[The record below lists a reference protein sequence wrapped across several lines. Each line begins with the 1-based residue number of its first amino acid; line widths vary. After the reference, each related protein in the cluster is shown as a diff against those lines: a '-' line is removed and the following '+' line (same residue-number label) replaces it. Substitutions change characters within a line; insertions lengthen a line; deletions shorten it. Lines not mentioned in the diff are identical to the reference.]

1 MKYKLTFALVAALTS
16 TAFAEFKALLPEFK
30 NEKQLAEWR
39 AEQSSK
45 PTSQGYAAEET
56 AFYTGKPY
64 LASAGEYAFK
74 YRSYSPELARWTSE
88 DPSGFPD
95 GANGGSYA
103 PIPTCAYDPDGLK
116 AHLAFEN
123 KIQNVSL
130 TVYVHD
136 HTAQNFTQAGS
147 MAAWKAAV
155 ETAWTFSG
163 TDQSNGEKLSF
174 KTTISFRLQSGG
186 TLNQSGALLQYDNV
200 VKFTDATNLPSQ
212 VIGHQ
217 IGVWQFGINDQT
229 VVHEVGHFMM
239 GDDQYTESFP
249 GGVRNVTPY
258 NTEDLGDW
266 RRSIMGGGGSINA
279 TRLDANHI
287 LQSLGET
294 VHLFE

>member
-1 MKYKLTFALVAALTS
+1 MKINRNAELQRTQREERGGYRHLLKNFKWLPLRLPPRPLRLRVSLHSFPSSPLSRRRNQTHKTKMKYKLTFALVAALTS
-16 TAFAEFKALLPEFK
+16 TAFAGFQAPLPEFK

-39 AEQSSK
+39 AEKASEA
-45 PTSQGYAAEET
+45 TSQGYAAEET
-56 AFYTGKPY
+56 AFFTGKPY
-64 LASAGEYAFK
+64 LASSGGYAFK
-74 YRSYSPELARWTSE
+74 YRSYKPELARWTSE

-116 AHLAFEN
+116 AHLVFEN

-155 ETAWTFSG
+155 ETAWTFNG

-186 TLNQSGALLQYDNV
+186 SLNQSGALLQYDNV
-200 VKFTDATNLPSQ
+200 VTFTDATNLPSQ
-212 VIGHQ
+212 VMGYQ
-217 IGVWQFGINDQT
+217 IGIW
-229 VVHEVGHFMM
+229 
-239 GDDQYTESFP
+239 
-249 GGVRNVTPY
+249 
-258 NTEDLGDW
+258 
-266 RRSIMGGGGSINA
+266 
-279 TRLDANHI
+279 
-287 LQSLGET
+287 
-294 VHLFE
+294 